1 MGSRHVVVGF
11 ALVLAPILVACG
23 EKFTAAPAK
32 DRGPDGG
39 QDAPAGPGGT
49 DGAGGDGGDVGS
61 GGSGADGGYGG
72 TAGAMAD
79 SSMPDGT
86 VEPAIPRDGLLL
98 WLRADRGVELVSGDV
113 ASWSDQSR
121 NAANATQATPER
133 RPRPARTG
141 PGAGASL
148 DFDGVDDFLDL
159 PSGFADFSAGVSI
172 FAVALQRATNVCD
185 AVLHFSNGSEDADVN
200 LGVSDGRLLYEVDV
214 NTNFGDPVPLDVPVL
229 WAVVHQPDH
238 SYELRLNR
246 QPAGSGESGLPE
258 VVERMQNSVGN
269 SLYVDCGTFPG
280 QIAEVLVYARAVS
293 PPELDAIEEYL
304 QTRVG
309 S

>member
-1 MGSRHVVVGF
+1 MGSRHAVVGF
-11 ALVLAPILVACG
+11 ALALAPILVACG
-23 EKFTAAPAK
+23 EKFTSAPAQPG
-32 DRGPDGG
+32 GPDAG
-39 QDAPAGPGGT
+39 QDAPASPGGSG
-49 DGAGGDGGDVGS
+49 GASGIGGDGGS
-61 GGSGADGGYGG
+61 GGSAAEGGDGG
-72 TAGAMAD
+72 TAGVAD
-79 SSMPDGT
+79 SSPPDGT
-86 VEPAIPRDGLLL
+86 VDPAIPRDGLLL
-98 WLRADRGVELVSGDV
+98 WLRADRGVALTSGDV
-113 ASWSDQSR
+113 ATWSDQSR
-121 NAANATQATPER
+121 NAADATQAAPER
-133 RPRPARTG
+133 RPRLARTE
-141 PGAGASL
+141 PGGGASL
-148 DFDGVDDFLDL
+148 EFDGIDDFLDL

-172 FAVALQRATNVCD
+172 FAVALHRASDVCV
-185 AVLHFSNGSEDADVN
+185 AVLHLSNGSEEADLN

-214 NTNFGDPVPLDVPVL
+214 QANFGDPVPADVPLL

-258 VVERMQNSVGN
+258 VVERAQNSVAN
-269 SLYVDCGTFPG
+269 SLYAGCGTFPG